1 MQCSLMLML
10 FLAQSVAA
18 SAETKLYMEEFSI
31 AKGETKEVALLLDND
46 KAATVMQAKIVLPY
60 GLDYVEGSVAKTSRV
75 KGRGAEVQASEETG
89 SLVIVETD
97 GTIEPGEGAVI
108 TFLVERTAGLDGDH
122 EINIEEIVV
131 SDENAEQLNTMEE
144 QDVKVSFVGLRD
156 CTFAAPEAIDVT
168 VGQEYQVDV
177 TLTNRG
183 VNNLSAFQGQLVLPE
198 GLEIVPGE
206 EGKFIYSDRIPGKSE
221 FKFKEFDGYTQFVL
235 SSSGNYLITEEEGVI
250 FSFKVKATEA
260 LAENTEIKL
269 TDLRVA
275 ATTGQ
280 SVKSPDVTISVT
292 NTSVADKAA
301 FEAYQEEKAAEV
313 VAMALEGD
321 SEASQKLIADAKAAI
336 EAMEFDY
343 AQTLDE
349 QQAAIDEIVST
360 VAADLEAQRKA
371 DATIVGD
378 VNGDGVVD
386 GADIQEVINT
396 ILSGEYVEKADVNK
410 DQVVDG
416 ADIQEVINII
426 LGN

>member
-1 MQCSLMLML
+1 MLML

-31 AKGETKEVALLLDND
+31 ANGETKEVALLLDND

-75 KGRGAEVQASEETG
+75 KGRGAEVKASEETG

-108 TFLVERTAGLDGDH
+108 TFLVERNGGLDGDH

-183 VNNLSAFQGQLVLPE
+183 VTNLSAFQGQLVLPE

-292 NTSVADKAA
+292 NASVADKAA

-321 SEASQKLIADAKAAI
+321 SEASQKLIADAKAEI
-336 EAMEFDY
+336 EAMTFDSEM
-343 AQTLDE
+343 TLDE
-349 QQAAIDEIVST
+349 QKAAIDEIVST
-360 VAADLEAQRKA
+360 VTADLEAQRKA
-371 DATIVGD
+371 DATIKGD
-378 VNGDGVVD
+378 VNGDGSVD
-386 GADIQEVINT
+386 VTDIQEVINFM
-396 ILSGEYVEKADVNK
+396 LDDKYDEKADVNK
-410 DQVVDG
+410 DQVVDVT
-416 ADIQEVINII
+416 DVQEIINIM
-426 LGN
+426 LQN